1 MQTTNVWK
9 QRGMSPG
16 SSGDVYRRSAHTTE
30 QSMFLR
36 RLADMLEKRREIDG
50 RLSRND
56 WRFRLLDK
64 ALYSTYCDCVDLGV
78 GDEARRL
85 VNSGV
90 NVSAA

>member
-9 QRGMSPG
+9 QRGTSPSP
-16 SSGDVYRRSAHTTE
+16 SSDVSRRSARTTE
-30 QSMFLR
+30 QSMFLQ
-36 RLADMLEKRREIDG
+36 RLAEMLEKRREIEG

-85 VNSGV
+85 VNGGV
-90 NVSAA
+90 KVSAA